1 MLAYA
6 ISIELILIAAAV
18 LLALSLFAGS
28 ASGRFGIPALLTF
41 LVIGMLAGSEGPG
54 GIYFDD
60 PWIAQSLGV
69 VALIFIMFA
78 GGLDTNWQSIKPILT
93 KGLVLSTLG
102 VLLTAAIL
110 GIFVKYVAGFTI
122 KEAMLLGAIVSS
134 TDAAAVFAILRSR
147 SVLLKP
153 HVKALLEFESGS
165 NDPMAVFLT
174 IAVIT
179 AITNEQSTTAGVALM
194 FVQQMSLG
202 TVAGFLAGKILI
214 FVIKKSNFEY
224 EGLYS
229 VLAIAAIS
237 MTYGLTAYSGGS
249 GFLAVY
255 VMGLVLGKED
265 FVHKRGLMHFHDGI
279 AWLMQIA
286 MFLVLGLLVFPSQL
300 VTVTGAGLLISLA
313 LVFVARPISVFIS
326 LAFFRSSLREKLLV
340 SWVGLR
346 GAVPIILATFPLL
359 ANVPQAR
366 MMFNLV
372 FFVVLTSTLIQGP
385 SIPFVARWLKLD
397 VPFSRK
403 PRSPIE
409 VEPSE
414 KMKSELINIL
424 IPNGAKIAGKQVRDL
439 KMPEGN
445 LIILINR
452 DDKFF
457 TPTGS
462 TVMREADM
470 LLVLADRESIPKIN
484 TMVDEIEK

>member
-6 ISIELILIAAAV
+6 VSIELILIAAAV

-60 PWIAQSLGV
+60 PWMAQSLGV
-69 VALIFIMFA
+69 VALIFIIFA
-78 GGLDTNWQSIKPILT
+78 GGLDTNWQSIKPVLA
-93 KGLVLSTLG
+93 KGIVLSTLG
-102 VLLTAAIL
+102 VVLTAAIL
-110 GIFVKYVAGFTI
+110 GVCVKYIAGFTI

-134 TDAAAVFAILRSR
+134 TDVAAVFAILRSR
-147 SVLLKP
+147 SVSLKP

-179 AITNEQSTTAGVALM
+179 AITNEQSTAAGVALM
-194 FVQQMSLG
+194 FVQQMSVG
-202 TVAGFLAGKILI
+202 AIAGFLAGKILI
-214 FVIKKSNFEY
+214 FSIKRANFEY

-237 MTYGLTAYSGGS
+237 LTYGLTSYSGGS

-255 VMGLVLGKED
+255 VAGLVLGRED
-265 FVHKRGLMHFHDGI
+265 FVHKRVLMHFHDGI

-300 VTVTGAGLLISLA
+300 ISVTVAGLLISLA
-313 LVFVARPISVFIS
+313 LIFVARPLSVFIS
-326 LAFFRSSLREKLLV
+326 LAFLRSSLREKLLV

-346 GAVPIILATFPLL
+346 GAAPIILATFPLL
-359 ANVPQAR
+359 ANVPQAQ

-385 SIPFVARWLKLD
+385 LMPFVAGWLKQE
-397 VPFSRK
+397 VPVLKR

-414 KMKSELINIL
+414 KMKSDLIDIL
-424 IPNGAKIAGKQVRDL
+424 IPRGAKIAGKQVKDL

-462 TVMREADM
+462 TVLHEADM
-470 LLVLADRESIPKIN
+470 LLVLADKESIQKIN
-484 TMVDEIEK
+484 TMVDEFGK